1 MCRVPSIP
9 YGHPLAVQIGGGK
22 NAPPPRPEV
31 VWLVDDPEAVVKLIT
46 ELKESANAAKA
57 TGGMTMQR
65 PDGDDPLA
73 QITKLKEL
81 ADKGV
86 ISQDEFEKKKAELLE
101 RL

>member
-9 YGHPLAVQIGGGK
+9 SGHPLASHGGGGK
-22 NAPPPRPEV
+22 NGPPPSQF

-46 ELKESANAAKA
+46 ELKESAQA
-57 TGGMTMQR
+57 TGMKMQR

-86 ISQDEFEKKKAELLE
+86 ISQDEFQKKKADLME
-101 RL
+101 RVE

>member
-1 MCRVPSIP
+1 M
-9 YGHPLAVQIGGGK
+9 
-22 NAPPPRPEV
+22 
-31 VWLVDDPEAVVKLIT
+31 DDPEAVVKLIT

>member
-1 MCRVPSIP
+1 M
-9 YGHPLAVQIGGGK
+9 
-22 NAPPPRPEV
+22 
-31 VWLVDDPEAVVKLIT
+31 LVDEPEAVVKLIT
-46 ELKESANAAKA
+46 ELKESAQA
-57 TGGMTMQR
+57 TGMKMQR

-86 ISQDEFEKKKAELLE
+86 ISQDEFEKKKAELLG

>member
-1 MCRVPSIP
+1 MM
-9 YGHPLAVQIGGGK
+9 QGGK
-22 NAPPPRPEV
+22 NAPASSQV
-31 VWLVDDPEAVVKLIT
+31 AWLVDDPEAVVKLIT

-81 ADKGV
+81 ADQGV

>member
-1 MCRVPSIP
+1 MM
-9 YGHPLAVQIGGGK
+9 QGGK
-22 NAPPPRPEV
+22 NAPASSQV
-31 VWLVDDPEAVVKLIT
+31 AWLVDDPEAVVKLIT

>member
-9 YGHPLAVQIGGGK
+9 SGHPLASHGGGGK
-22 NAPPPRPEV
+22 NAPPPCQV

-86 ISQDEFEKKKAELLE
+86 ISQEEFEKKKAELLE